1 MMSKSITTKKKLI
14 EDYKST
20 ISSMSL
26 ENQQLE
32 KKIKDLETTLSLNQN
47 ILYEFIFNLSNE
59 QENQKETKNL
69 INTTKKL
76 WKENL
81 DLLKKKSDTQKKVAL
96 LQEISEDTPYKIRE
110 ELRYYKTN
118 NEKIKEN
125 INKQKDLIIKKQKK
139 LIDIRKNNFHLDAKT
154 ENYVTVPNK
163 KNVEANQEILNINL
177 LVKNVRPI
185 QDKKEKKVT
194 KIKEELNNLIN
205 QVNLLKH
212 NIYCSEKNIKEDD
225 IIDKKELNDYI
236 KSKIKE
242 YNFSADKI
250 DSEDEL
256 DEEKNENLDDFNG
269 ILNNNELKKLKTQ
282 LDQLMKDYNILKN
295 QCHEYD
301 EIISKHKQKYKN
313 VEGKINEI
321 KQSIGI

>member
-1 MMSKSITTKKKLI
+1 MTTKKKLI

-20 ISSMSL
+20 ISTMSL
-26 ENQQLE
+26 ENKQLE

-47 ILYEFIFNLSNE
+47 ILYEYILNLSNE
-59 QENQKETKNL
+59 QDKQNEAKNL
-69 INTTKKL
+69 INTTKQL
-76 WKENL
+76 WKDNL
-81 DLLKKKSDTQKKVAL
+81 DLLKKKSEAQIKAAL

-139 LIDIRKNNFHLDAKT
+139 LIDIRRGNFHLDAKT
-154 ENYVTVPNK
+154 ENYVTVPTK
-163 KNVEANQEILNINL
+163 KNVEANQEILNIKL
-177 LVKNVRPI
+177 LIQKVRPI
-185 QDKKEKKVT
+185 QDKKEKKLN
-194 KIKEELNNLIN
+194 KLKEELNSLIN
-205 QVNLLKH
+205 QANSLKH
-212 NIYCSEKNIKEDD
+212 NIYCSENNINEDT
-225 IIDKKELNDYI
+225 IIDKKELNDFI

-242 YNFSADKI
+242 YNFSVDKT

-256 DEEKNENLDDFNG
+256 DEEKNENLDEFDG
-269 ILNNNELKKLKTQ
+269 ILNNNELKKLKAQ
-282 LDQLMKDYNILKN
+282 LDQLMKDYNELKN

-301 EIISKHKQKYKN
+301 EIISEHKKKYKN

>member
-1 MMSKSITTKKKLI
+1 MITKKKLI

-47 ILYEFIFNLSNE
+47 ILYEYILNLSNG
-59 QENQKETKNL
+59 QDKQNETKNL
-69 INTTKKL
+69 INTTKQL
-76 WKENL
+76 WKENSE
-81 DLLKKKSDTQKKVAL
+81 LLKKKSDAQIKLAL

-125 INKQKDLIIKKQKK
+125 INRQKDLIIKKQKK

-185 QDKKEKKVT
+185 QDKKEKKVK
-194 KIKEELNNLIN
+194 KIKEEIDNLIN
-205 QVNLLKH
+205 RVNTLKH
-212 NIYCSEKNIKEDD
+212 NIYCSENNINEDK
-225 IIDKKELNDYI
+225 IIDKKELNDFI
-236 KSKIKE
+236 KTKIKE
-242 YNFSADKI
+242 YNFSADKT
-250 DSEDEL
+250 DSEDEP
-256 DEEKNENLDDFNG
+256 DEEKNEKLDEFDD
-269 ILNNNELKKLKTQ
+269 ILNSNELKKMKAQ
-282 LDQLMKDYNILKN
+282 LDQLMKDYNILKK

-301 EIISKHKQKYKN
+301 EIISEHKKKYKN

>member
-1 MMSKSITTKKKLI
+1 MITKKKLI

-47 ILYEFIFNLSNE
+47 ILYEYILNLSNG
-59 QENQKETKNL
+59 QDKQNETKNL
-69 INTTKKL
+69 INTTKQL
-76 WKENL
+76 WKDNL
-81 DLLKKKSDTQKKVAL
+81 ELLKKKSDAQIKLAL

-125 INKQKDLIIKKQKK
+125 INRQKDLIIKKQKK

-185 QDKKEKKVT
+185 QDKKEKKVK
-194 KIKEELNNLIN
+194 KIKEEIDNLIN
-205 QVNLLKH
+205 RVNTLKH
-212 NIYCSEKNIKEDD
+212 NIYCSENNINEDK
-225 IIDKKELNDYI
+225 IIDKKELNDFI
-236 KSKIKE
+236 KTTIKE
-242 YNFSADKI
+242 YNFSADKT
-250 DSEDEL
+250 DSEDEP
-256 DEEKNENLDDFNG
+256 DEEKNEKLDEFDD
-269 ILNNNELKKLKTQ
+269 ILNSNELKKMKAQLSYLK
-282 LDQLMKDYNILKN
+282 LWIR
-295 QCHEYD
+295 
-301 EIISKHKQKYKN
+301 
-313 VEGKINEI
+313 
-321 KQSIGI
+321 QSILC

>member
-1 MMSKSITTKKKLI
+1 MITKKKLI

-47 ILYEFIFNLSNE
+47 ILYEYILNLSNG
-59 QENQKETKNL
+59 QDKQIETNNL
-69 INTTKKL
+69 INTTKQL
-76 WKENL
+76 WKDNL
-81 DLLKKKSDTQKKVAL
+81 ELLKKKSDAQIKLAL

-125 INKQKDLIIKKQKK
+125 INRQKDLIIKKQKR

-185 QDKKEKKVT
+185 QDKKEKKVK
-194 KIKEELNNLIN
+194 KIKQEIDNLIN
-205 QVNLLKH
+205 RVNTLKH
-212 NIYCSEKNIKEDD
+212 NIYCSENNISEDK
-225 IIDKKELNDYI
+225 IIDRKELNDFI
-236 KSKIKE
+236 KIRIKE
-242 YNFSADKI
+242 YNFSADKT

-256 DEEKNENLDDFNG
+256 DEEKNEKLDEFDD
-269 ILNNNELKKLKTQ
+269 ILNSNELKKMKAQ

-301 EIISKHKQKYKN
+301 EIISEHKKKYKN

>member
-1 MMSKSITTKKKLI
+1 MTTKKKLI

-20 ISSMSL
+20 ISTMSL
-26 ENQQLE
+26 ENKQLE

-47 ILYEFIFNLSNE
+47 ILYEYILNLSNE
-59 QENQKETKNL
+59 QDKQNEAKNL
-69 INTTKKL
+69 INTTKQL
-76 WKENL
+76 WKDNL
-81 DLLKKKSDTQKKVAL
+81 DLLKKKSDAQIKAAL

-125 INKQKDLIIKKQKK
+125 INK
-139 LIDIRKNNFHLDAKT
+139 
-154 ENYVTVPNK
+154 
-163 KNVEANQEILNINL
+163 KNVEANQEILNIKL
-177 LVKNVRPI
+177 LIQKVRPI
-185 QDKKEKKVT
+185 QDKKEKKLN
-194 KIKEELNNLIN
+194 KLKEELNSLIN
-205 QVNLLKH
+205 QVNSLKH
-212 NIYCSEKNIKEDD
+212 NIYCSENNINEDT
-225 IIDKKELNDYI
+225 IIDKKELNDFI

-242 YNFSADKI
+242 YNFSVDKT

-256 DEEKNENLDDFNG
+256 DEEKNENLDEFDG
-269 ILNNNELKKLKTQ
+269 ILNNNELKKLKAQ
-282 LDQLMKDYNILKN
+282 LDQLMKDYNELKN

-301 EIISKHKQKYKN
+301 EIISEHKKEYKN